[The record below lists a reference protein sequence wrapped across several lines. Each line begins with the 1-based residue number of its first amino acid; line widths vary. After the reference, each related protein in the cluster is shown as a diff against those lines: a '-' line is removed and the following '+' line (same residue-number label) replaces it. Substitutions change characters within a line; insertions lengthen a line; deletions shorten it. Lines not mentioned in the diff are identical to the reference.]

1 LADIV
6 FGKYSPSGK
15 LPISY
20 VQDISS
26 LPAFDSYSM
35 KNRTYRYQN
44 TKNKYPFAYGL
55 SYGKFEYQWTSKP
68 KVLKDSI
75 QFSIEIKNISSFDAA
90 EVAEVYISYPNG
102 ERMPIKELKA
112 FQKKKINKNGFEKF
126 EFSISKNELKKWDL
140 KKSKWKLNKGTYNI
154 SIGSSSEDIRLKE
167 EISIKN

>member
-1 LADIV
+1 
-6 FGKYSPSGK
+6 
-15 LPISY
+15 
-20 VQDISS
+20 
-26 LPAFDSYSM
+26 M
-35 KNRTYRYQN
+35 
-44 TKNKYPFAYGL
+44 

-90 EVAEVYISYPNG
+90 EVAQVYISYPNG

-112 FQKKKINKNGFEKF
+112 FQKKKIDKNGFEKF

-140 KKSKWKLNKGTYNI
+140 KTSKWKLNKGNYTI
-154 SIGSSSEDIRLKE
+154 MIGNSSEDIRLKH